1 LDRQIKELKEKIAE
15 LEAAPER
22 EMKATIAAPREEEED
37 SEAECQR
44 RASCRRVL
52 VVAAAAPDGRN
63 CAVLRSEQ
71 LASN

>member
-1 LDRQIKELKEKIAE
+1 MLAE
-15 LEAAPER
+15 LEAASKTKT
-22 EMKATIAAPREEEED
+22 KAIIAAPKEED

-44 RASCRRVL
+44 RASCRRVS
-52 VVAAAAPDGRN
+52 VVAVVAPDGRN

>member
-1 LDRQIKELKEKIAE
+1 LKEKIAE

-22 EMKATIAAPREEEED
+22 EMKATIAAPREEED

-44 RASCRRVL
+44 RASCRRVS
-52 VVAAAAPDGRN
+52 VVAVVAPDGRN